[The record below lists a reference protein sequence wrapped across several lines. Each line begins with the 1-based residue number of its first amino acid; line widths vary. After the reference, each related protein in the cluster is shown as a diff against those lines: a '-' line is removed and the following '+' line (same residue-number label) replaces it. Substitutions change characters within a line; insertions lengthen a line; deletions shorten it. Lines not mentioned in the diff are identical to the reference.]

1 MSWCDAEQRVFL
13 AGLVG
18 VSSTDALSIKLV
30 SDAALLLALLPSAFD
45 SSMMSLR
52 RRSAVELVRISTS
65 GAENR
70 QRPT

>member
-30 SDAALLLALLPSAFD
+30 SDAALLLALRTLSIFC
-45 SSMMSLR
+45 
-52 RRSAVELVRISTS
+52 STS
-65 GAENR
+65 GNSY
-70 QRPT
+70 QLNG